1 MQEGTI
7 GRRYARALALSLEG
21 ANEARLM
28 QIEEQLSAVGS
39 ALDRHSGDVA
49 LRQLMFNPS
58 FSDAERSKV
67 IGDIATAHQFD
78 AATNSF
84 LRLLVEKGRISHV
97 QSIALSFRN
106 EVDARIGRV
115 RAMITTAKA
124 LSAADL
130 AAIVAGLEKKT
141 GKKVVPDVEVDASLI
156 AGVQA
161 RVGGLIYD
169 ASVKAQLERLRT
181 EFNIQ

>member
-7 GRRYARALALSLEG
+7 GRRYARALALALEG
-21 ANEARLM
+21 AGEGRLTS
-28 QIEEQLSAVGS
+28 IEEQLSAVGS
-39 ALDRHSGDVA
+39 ALDRQTGNVM
-49 LRQLMFNPS
+49 LRQTMFNPS
-58 FSDAERSKV
+58 FSGAQREKV
-67 IGDIATAHQFD
+67 IEEIGTAHHFD
-78 AATNSF
+78 PTTVSF
-84 LRLLVEKGRISHV
+84 LRLLVDKGRISHV

-115 RAMITTAKA
+115 RATITTAKA
-124 LSAADL
+124 LSPGDL

-141 GKKVVPDVEVDASLI
+141 GKKVVPDVEVDPSLI

-169 ASVKAQLERLRT
+169 ATVKSQLERLRND
-181 EFNIQ
+181 FNVQ

>member
-7 GRRYARALALSLEG
+7 GRRYARALSLSLEG
-21 ANEARLM
+21 VGEDRLTK
-28 QIEEQLSAVGS
+28 IEEQLSAIGA
-39 ALDRHSGDVA
+39 ALDRRTGNAS
-49 LRQLMFNPS
+49 LREAMFNPS
-58 FSDAERSKV
+58 FSAEQRDKV
-67 IGDIATAHQFD
+67 IEGIATSHQFD
-78 AATNSF
+78 AATTSF
-84 LRLLVEKGRISHV
+84 LRLLVDKDRMTHV
-97 QSIALSFRN
+97 QSIALSFRS

-115 RAMITTAKA
+115 RATICTAKA

-141 GKKVVPDVEVDASLI
+141 GKKVVPDVEVDPSLI

-169 ASVKAQLERLRT
+169 ATVKTQLERLRT

>member
-21 ANEARLM
+21 ATEDRLTK
-28 QIEEQLSAVGS
+28 IEEQLSAVGT
-39 ALDRHSGDVA
+39 ALDRRSGDVG
-49 LRQLMFNPS
+49 LRQAMFNPS
-58 FSDAERSKV
+58 FSESQRGKV
-67 IGDIATAHQFD
+67 IEDIAVAHQFD
-78 AATNSF
+78 AAATSF

-115 RAMITTAKA
+115 RATITTAKA

-141 GKKVVPDVEVDASLI
+141 GKKVVPEVEVDPSLI

>member
-1 MQEGTI
+1 M
-7 GRRYARALALSLEG
+7 
-21 ANEARLM
+21 
-28 QIEEQLSAVGS
+28 
-39 ALDRHSGDVA
+39 
-49 LRQLMFNPS
+49 
-58 FSDAERSKV
+58 
-67 IGDIATAHQFD
+67 
-78 AATNSF
+78 
-84 LRLLVEKGRISHV
+84 

-115 RAMITTAKA
+115 RATITTAKA
-124 LSAADL
+124 LPAADL

-141 GKKVVPDVEVDASLI
+141 GKKVVPEVEIDPLLI

>member
-21 ANEARLM
+21 ANEERLTK
-28 QIEEQLSAVGS
+28 IEEQLSAVGA
-39 ALDRHSGDVA
+39 ALDRRDGDVT
-49 LRQLMFNPS
+49 LRQAMFNPS
-58 FSDAERSKV
+58 FSAEQRSK
-67 IGDIATAHQFD
+67 IIESIATAHQFD
-78 AATNSF
+78 AAATSF
-84 LRLLVEKGRISHV
+84 LRLLVEKGRLPHLPA
-97 QSIALSFRN
+97 IALSFRN
-106 EVDARIGRV
+106 EVDGRVGRV
-115 RAMITTAKA
+115 RATITTAKE
-124 LSAADL
+124 LGAADL

-141 GKKVVPDVEVDASLI
+141 GKKVVPDVAVDPSLI

-169 ASVKAQLERLRT
+169 ASVKSQLERLRT